1 MRSLLERIKQYYVP
15 RASMFTRNFD
25 AHASDNDIKVL
36 MCTFDQ
42 AQQQH
47 LRSEC
52 LFFLKSLHTRHIA
65 ARFNHACL
73 RASVMKVFV
82 YVCLRHGM
90 DILTV
95 IVLTPDVTSG
105 FVL

>member
-1 MRSLLERIKQYYVP
+1 MLCTSSKHVHPEFRCACIRY
-15 RASMFTRNFD
+15 
-25 AHASDNDIKVL
+25 DIKVL

-42 AQQQH
+42 AKQQH

-95 IVLTPDVTSG
+95 IVLTPVITSG